1 VWKSAKLNSADVDDM
16 WVEKFNSATWAAL
29 GVVILAAI
37 GLVAQVVFSSV
48 ATAQTV
54 PNGQM
59 SSNNQTQSKQPP
71 GNATNSTTA
80 GPVKPMPPK

>member
-1 VWKSAKLNSADVDDM
+1 MSIDMEAK
-16 WVEKFNSATWAAL
+16 KFNPASWAAL

-37 GLVAQVVFSSV
+37 GLVAQVISSSV
-48 ATAQTV
+48 ATAQTL
-54 PNGQM
+54 PDGQM

-80 GPVKPMPPK
+80 GPVKPMPQK